1 MKGVHGMWKSRSRK
15 RKKKRCIFILL
26 LFCVILLSACGDDD
40 EGNLYDFSGKEP
52 KEIDPWTYIQDT
64 AITTSEEILGFASSA
79 GSLAITV
86 GVMGIVF
93 SILYMCIRILFA
105 GNARARSE
113 VKEEAVLK
121 GLIAIMLFSIPLWLG
136 LCKMVGEMLV

>member
-1 MKGVHGMWKSRSRK
+1 MGKSHSRK
-15 RKKKRCIFILL
+15 RKSRRGIFILL
-26 LFCVILLSACGDDD
+26 LLCSLLLSACGDD

-52 KEIDPWTYIQDT
+52 KEIEPWAYIQDT
-64 AITTSEEILGFASSA
+64 ALNTSAEILGFASSA
-79 GSLAITV
+79 GNLAITV

-93 SILYMCIRILFA
+93 SILYMCIRLLFA

-121 GLIAIMLFSIPLWLG
+121 GLIAIMLFSVPLWLG
-136 LCKMVGEMLV
+136 LCKMVGEMLI

>member
-1 MKGVHGMWKSRSRK
+1 MWKSHCRK
-15 RKKKRCIFILL
+15 RKGRGRFLILL
-26 LFCVILLSACGDDD
+26 LFCMLVLSACGDDD
-40 EGNLYDFSGKEP
+40 EGNLYDFSGREP
-52 KEIDPWTYIQDT
+52 KEIDPWAYIQDT
-64 AITTSEEILGFASSA
+64 AVTTSEEILGFASSA

-113 VKEEAVLK
+113 VKDEAVLK

-136 LCKMVGEMLV
+136 LCKMIGEMLV

>member
-1 MKGVHGMWKSRSRK
+1 MWKSRNRK
-15 RKKKRCIFILL
+15 GKNRRRLFLL
-26 LFCVILLSACGDDD
+26 LLLCALLLSACGDGD

-52 KEIDPWTYIQDT
+52 KEINPWTYIQDT
-64 AITTSEEILGFASSA
+64 AITTSAEILGFASSA
-79 GSLAITV
+79 GNLAVTA

-105 GNARARSE
+105 GSARARSE

-121 GLIAIMLFSIPLWLG
+121 GLIAIMLFSIPLWLR
-136 LCKMVGEMLV
+136 LCKMIGEMLV

>member
-1 MKGVHGMWKSRSRK
+1 MKKDCKQKGK
-15 RKKKRCIFILL
+15 RKIKILVLLVFCI
-26 LFCVILLSACGDDD
+26 VSLSACGDDD
-40 EGNLYDFSGKEP
+40 GNLYDFSGKEP

-64 AITTSEEILGFASSA
+64 ALSTSSQILEFASSA
-79 GSLAITV
+79 GSLAITI

-93 SILYMCIRILFA
+93 SILYMSLRILFA

-113 VKEEAVLK
+113 VKEEAVMK

-136 LCKMVGEMLV
+136 LCKMVSEMLV

>member
-1 MKGVHGMWKSRSRK
+1 MGRSRSRK
-15 RKKKRCIFILL
+15 RKGRRGVSILL
-26 LFCVILLSACGDDD
+26 MLCALLLSACGDD

-52 KEIDPWTYIQDT
+52 KEIEPWEYIQDT
-64 AITTSEEILGFASSA
+64 SLNTSAEILGFASSA

-93 SILYMCIRILFA
+93 SILYMCIRLLFA

-121 GLIAIMLFSIPLWLG
+121 GLIAIMLFSVPLWLG
-136 LCKMVGEMLV
+136 VCKMVGEMLI

>member
-1 MKGVHGMWKSRSRK
+1 MWRRRSRK
-15 RKKKRCIFILL
+15 RKDRSRRRFFVLL
-26 LFCVILLSACGDDD
+26 LLCAVLLSACGDDEED
-40 EGNLYDFSGKEP
+40 LYDFSGREP
-52 KEIDPWTYIQDT
+52 KEIDPWVYIQDT
-64 AITTSEEILGFASSA
+64 AISTSAEIRGFASSA
-79 GSLAITV
+79 GDLAVTV

-93 SILYMCIRILFA
+93 SILYMCLRILFA

-136 LCKMVGEMLV
+136 LCKMVSEMLV